1 MTKFTA
7 SSRLSRRVIL
17 KAAGAAAA
25 GLAAPALIGV
35 RSAYADYP
43 DRPIKFVVANT
54 PGGPSDI
61 VARIVT
67 AALEQSTGKTFVVD
81 NRGGAGGN
89 IGMEYVA
96 HSDPDGYTILLATNA
111 VSVNFGLYNHL
122 PFDPEKD
129 FIGVSELATSPNTFV
144 VKSEL
149 PAKTMKDFVALA
161 RDNPDKYNC
170 ATPPIGTTAQLQLE
184 LLKDPRQAA
193 EARGHRVQGRRR
205 RHRGAAQR
213 HRAAQLGLAGA
224 GFAAHQSPARC
235 ACLAVSAG
243 ARWPD
248 LPDVPTMEESGY
260 KDFVFAVDCVLLA
273 PAKTPPADVKWLEAE
288 TLKVLKTP
296 EMKDK
301 LYKAGFLVRPQG
313 ADAAWARVTK
323 EIAMFKQIIDQAG
336 IAKM

>member
-7 SSRLSRRVIL
+7 QSKPSRRNIL
-17 KAAGAAAA
+17 KAASVAAV
-25 GLAAPALIGV
+25 GLAAPALVGV

-43 DRPIKFVVANT
+43 ERPVKFVVANT

-61 VARIVT
+61 VGRIVT
-67 AALEQSTGKTFVVD
+67 AALGQSTGKTFVID

-111 VSVNFGLYNHL
+111 VSVNVGLYNHL
-122 PFDPEKD
+122 PFDPIKD
-129 FIGVSELATSPNTFV
+129 FVAVSELATSPNTFV
-144 VKSEL
+144 VKSDL

-184 LLKDPRQAA
+184 LLKIRDKLPKLADIVFKGGGDA
-193 EARGHRVQGRRR
+193 ITALLSGT
-205 RHRGAAQR
+205 
-213 HRAAQLGLAGA
+213 AQLSSGSLA
-224 GFAAHQSPARC
+224 PALPHIKSGTLR
-235 ACLAVSAG
+235 CLAVSAAG
-243 ARWPD
+243 RWPD

-273 PAKTPPADVKWLEAE
+273 PAKTPPSNVKWLEAE

-301 LYKAGFLVRPQG
+301 LFKAGFLVRPQG

-323 EIAMFKQIIDQAG
+323 EIVAFKQIIDQAG
-336 IAKM
+336 IKKM